1 MDPISLL
8 IVDDHLEVRAGL
20 QQLLSMEQ
28 GFRIV
33 GEASTGMEAV
43 EIAERLHPDLV
54 LMDLRMPEMDGV
66 EERA

>member
-8 IVDDHLEVRAGL
+8 IVDDHLEVRSGL

-28 GFRIV
+28 GVRIV

-43 EIAERLHPDLV
+43 EMAERLHPDLV